1 MSLTVRL
8 LDDAVDIG
16 IHGAGDRLLCLSRGV
31 RLPWSEIVAA
41 RATTWA
47 DVREG
52 LGWRVGGGYLPATSF
67 QYRNVGVNLSLT
79 PKVAASGDITLEMAA
94 EFSLLGEDRNVGT
107 AASPLSVPTFLTR
120 NVTGTLLYV
129 DAGYHAMGM

>member
-52 LGWRVGGGYLPATSF
+52 LGWRVGGGYLPGVFATGWF
-67 QYRNVGVNLSLT
+67 TVPGRRR
-79 PKVAASGDITLEMAA
+79 ARRGDRGPAPRRLA
-94 EFSLLGEDRNVGT
+94 
-107 AASPLSVPTFLTR
+107 
-120 NVTGTLLYV
+120 
-129 DAGYHAMGM
+129 